1 MLHTKRM
8 LCQKEIEAFDACSYD
23 NQWKSPDFDRSKWL
37 NPLGAYNQSR
47 DNKLINNPFERKLCT
62 IRHIMTPIDVYR
74 EQRVFITTLA
84 RYSREHQ
91 E

>member
-74 EQRVFITTLA
+74 DQKSIYYDFGKAFKER
-84 RYSREHQ
+84 Q